1 MGGVNDDEIPALAEL
16 ARDGAFDVRFIE
28 LMPIGECADWDRKRF
43 IPAERVLEV
52 LPKAQRVPSDG
63 VAELWRP
70 EGWRGTVGLIRPLSH
85 RFCADCDRIRITPDG
100 MLKPCLHS
108 AREIPLRG
116 KHGEALVCAIAEG
129 IGGKPKEHHITDG
142 RTSDSLRGMNRIGAS
157 RLWDMEVKGSTTKL
171 LYTLQ
176 SRHSLFAGKA
186 LLGTGEVLLMV
197 TLEMAVS
204 ILLGRVQ
211 GYTEAFPAG
220 PFVYTGI
227 CTLAVDVML
236 FFSEL
241 LLMLIFD
248 NPLPALCV
256 GIVGALIGLFS
267 AFMPPLVSYFVPW
280 GYFVPLSC
288 YEVSYWDQATHT
300 VTYGLRTYS
309 WGLLAFTVVLAAALF
324 AAAWRMMRDKE
335 V

>member
-1 MGGVNDDEIPALAEL
+1 MLSALHAEFQKAHRRHDLAICLVVPVVVFLWTGRLTSNDPEEL
-16 ARDGAFDVRFIE
+16 ANAYSALLYALPVLNAI
-28 LMPIGECADWDRKRF
+28 LMP
-43 IPAERVLEV
+43 VV
-52 LPKAQRVPSDG
+52 
-63 VAELWRP
+63 
-70 EGWRGTVGLIRPLSH
+70 
-85 RFCADCDRIRITPDG
+85 
-100 MLKPCLHS
+100 M
-108 AREIPLRG
+108 
-116 KHGEALVCAIAEG
+116 AL
-129 IGGKPKEHHITDG
+129 
-142 RTSDSLRGMNRIGAS
+142 LAS
-157 RLWDMEVKGSTTKL
+157 RLWDIEVKGSTTKL

-176 SRHSLFAGKA
+176 SRRSLFAGKA
-186 LLGTGEVLLMV
+186 LLGTGEVLLMGA
-197 TLEMAVS
+197 LEMAVF
-204 ILLGRVQ
+204 ILLVRVQ
-211 GYTEAFPAG
+211 GYTETLPAG
-220 PFVYTGI
+220 PSLYTGI

-288 YEVSYWDQATHT
+288 YEIALWDRATRT
-300 VTYGLRTYS
+300 VTYGLRPYS
-309 WGLLAFTVVLAAALF
+309 WGLLAFTVVLAAVLF

>member
-1 MGGVNDDEIPALAEL
+1 MGKALHAEL
-16 ARDGAFDVRFIE
+16 QKARRRHDLLICLAVPVVVYLWAGAEAPTGADELANAYSALLFALPVLNAI
-28 LMPIGECADWDRKRF
+28 LMPIVMA
-43 IPAERVLEV
+43 
-52 LPKAQRVPSDG
+52 
-63 VAELWRP
+63 
-70 EGWRGTVGLIRPLSH
+70 LI
-85 RFCADCDRIRITPDG
+85 
-100 MLKPCLHS
+100 
-108 AREIPLRG
+108 
-116 KHGEALVCAIAEG
+116 
-129 IGGKPKEHHITDG
+129 
-142 RTSDSLRGMNRIGAS
+142 AS

-176 SRHSLFAGKA
+176 SRRSLFAGKA

-211 GYTEAFPAG
+211 GYTEAFPAE

-267 AFMPPLVSYFVPW
+267 AFMPRVVSYFVPW
-280 GYFVPLSC
+280 GYFEPLSA
-288 YEVSYWDQATHT
+288 YEVAEWNRETHFVRYDT
-300 VTYGLRTYS
+300 HPWNWVLLLFTAALG
-309 WGLLAFTVVLAAALF
+309 LAFFAL
-324 AAAWRMMRDKE
+324 AWRRVQREE

>member
-1 MGGVNDDEIPALAEL
+1 MAAFRAEL
-16 ARDGAFDVRFIE
+16 QKAHHRHDLALCLLIPGIVVLWVGGLAPADPEELANGYSALLYSLPVIE
-28 LMPIGECADWDRKRF
+28 AILMPVMMA
-43 IPAERVLEV
+43 VL
-52 LPKAQRVPSDG
+52 
-63 VAELWRP
+63 
-70 EGWRGTVGLIRPLSH
+70 
-85 RFCADCDRIRITPDG
+85 
-100 MLKPCLHS
+100 
-108 AREIPLRG
+108 
-116 KHGEALVCAIAEG
+116 
-129 IGGKPKEHHITDG
+129 
-142 RTSDSLRGMNRIGAS
+142 AS
-157 RLWDMEVKGSTTKL
+157 RLWDMEIKGNTAKL

-176 SRHSLFAGKA
+176 SRRSLFAGKA

-211 GYTEAFPAG
+211 GYTETLPAG

-288 YEVSYWDQATHT
+288 YEIALWDRATHT
-300 VTYGLRTYS
+300 VTYGLRPYS

>member
-1 MGGVNDDEIPALAEL
+1 MLSALHAEFQKAHRRHDLAICLVVPVGVFLWTGRLTSTDPEGLANAYSALLYAL
-16 ARDGAFDVRFIE
+16 PVLNAI
-28 LMPIGECADWDRKRF
+28 LMP
-43 IPAERVLEV
+43 VV
-52 LPKAQRVPSDG
+52 
-63 VAELWRP
+63 
-70 EGWRGTVGLIRPLSH
+70 
-85 RFCADCDRIRITPDG
+85 
-100 MLKPCLHS
+100 M
-108 AREIPLRG
+108 
-116 KHGEALVCAIAEG
+116 AL
-129 IGGKPKEHHITDG
+129 
-142 RTSDSLRGMNRIGAS
+142 LAS
-157 RLWDMEVKGSTTKL
+157 RLWDIEVKGSTTKL

-176 SRHSLFAGKA
+176 SRRSLFAAKA
-186 LLGTGEVLLMV
+186 AFGIGEVVLMV

-267 AFMPPLVSYFVPW
+267 AFMPRVVSYFVPW
-280 GYFVPLSC
+280 GYFEPLSA
-288 YEVSYWDQATHT
+288 YEVAEWNRDTHT
-300 VTYGLRTYS
+300 VTYGLRPYS

>member
-1 MGGVNDDEIPALAEL
+1 
-16 ARDGAFDVRFIE
+16 
-28 LMPIGECADWDRKRF
+28 
-43 IPAERVLEV
+43 
-52 LPKAQRVPSDG
+52 
-63 VAELWRP
+63 
-70 EGWRGTVGLIRPLSH
+70 
-85 RFCADCDRIRITPDG
+85 
-100 MLKPCLHS
+100 
-108 AREIPLRG
+108 
-116 KHGEALVCAIAEG
+116 
-129 IGGKPKEHHITDG
+129 
-142 RTSDSLRGMNRIGAS
+142 
-157 RLWDMEVKGSTTKL
+157 
-171 LYTLQ
+171 
-176 SRHSLFAGKA
+176 
-186 LLGTGEVLLMV
+186 MV

-288 YEVSYWDQATHT
+288 YEIALWDRATHT
-300 VTYGLRTYS
+300 VTYGLRPYS
-309 WGLLAFTVVLAAALF
+309 WGLLVFTVVLAAVLF

>member
-1 MGGVNDDEIPALAEL
+1 MGKALHAEL
-16 ARDGAFDVRFIE
+16 QKARRRHDLLICLAVPVVVYLWAGAEAPTGADE
-28 LMPIGECADWDRKRF
+28 LANAYSALLFALP
-43 IPAERVLEV
+43 VLN
-52 LPKAQRVPSDG
+52 
-63 VAELWRP
+63 
-70 EGWRGTVGLIRPLSH
+70 
-85 RFCADCDRIRITPDG
+85 
-100 MLKPCLHS
+100 
-108 AREIPLRG
+108 
-116 KHGEALVCAIAEG
+116 AI
-129 IGGKPKEHHITDG
+129 
-142 RTSDSLRGMNRIGAS
+142 L
-157 RLWDMEVKGSTTKL
+157 EVKGSTTKL

-176 SRHSLFAGKA
+176 SRRSLFAGKA

-288 YEVSYWDQATHT
+288 YEVALWDQATHT
-300 VTYGLRTYS
+300 VTYGPRPYS

-324 AAAWRMMRDKE
+324 VAAWRMMRDKE

>member
-1 MGGVNDDEIPALAEL
+1 MLSALHAEFQKAHRRHDLAICLVVPVVVFLWTGRLTSNDPEEL
-16 ARDGAFDVRFIE
+16 ANAYSALLYALPVLNAI
-28 LMPIGECADWDRKRF
+28 LMP
-43 IPAERVLEV
+43 VV
-52 LPKAQRVPSDG
+52 
-63 VAELWRP
+63 
-70 EGWRGTVGLIRPLSH
+70 
-85 RFCADCDRIRITPDG
+85 
-100 MLKPCLHS
+100 M
-108 AREIPLRG
+108 
-116 KHGEALVCAIAEG
+116 AL
-129 IGGKPKEHHITDG
+129 
-142 RTSDSLRGMNRIGAS
+142 LAS
-157 RLWDMEVKGSTTKL
+157 RLWDIEVKGSTTKL

-176 SRHSLFAGKA
+176 SRRSLFAGKA

-211 GYTEAFPAG
+211 GYTEAFPAE

-288 YEVSYWDQATHT
+288 YEVAYWDRATRT
-300 VTYGLRTYS
+300 VTFGLLPYN

>member
-1 MGGVNDDEIPALAEL
+1 MGKALHAELQKARRRHDLLICLAVPVVVYLWAGAAAPTGADELANAYSALLYALPALNA
-16 ARDGAFDVRFIE
+16 I
-28 LMPIGECADWDRKRF
+28 LMPIVMA
-43 IPAERVLEV
+43 
-52 LPKAQRVPSDG
+52 
-63 VAELWRP
+63 
-70 EGWRGTVGLIRPLSH
+70 LI
-85 RFCADCDRIRITPDG
+85 
-100 MLKPCLHS
+100 
-108 AREIPLRG
+108 
-116 KHGEALVCAIAEG
+116 
-129 IGGKPKEHHITDG
+129 
-142 RTSDSLRGMNRIGAS
+142 AS

-176 SRHSLFAGKA
+176 SRRSLFAGKA

-197 TLEMAVS
+197 TLEMA
-204 ILLGRVQ
+204 
-211 GYTEAFPAG
+211 FPAE

-288 YEVSYWDQATHT
+288 YEVSYRDQATHT
-300 VTYGLRTYS
+300 VTYGLRPYS
-309 WGLLAFTVVLAAALF
+309 WRLLAFTVVLAAALF

>member
-1 MGGVNDDEIPALAEL
+1 MSKALHAEL
-16 ARDGAFDVRFIE
+16 QKARRRHDLLICLAVPVVVYLWAGAAAPTGADELANAYSALLFALPVLNAI
-28 LMPIGECADWDRKRF
+28 LMPIVMA
-43 IPAERVLEV
+43 
-52 LPKAQRVPSDG
+52 
-63 VAELWRP
+63 
-70 EGWRGTVGLIRPLSH
+70 LI
-85 RFCADCDRIRITPDG
+85 
-100 MLKPCLHS
+100 
-108 AREIPLRG
+108 
-116 KHGEALVCAIAEG
+116 
-129 IGGKPKEHHITDG
+129 
-142 RTSDSLRGMNRIGAS
+142 AS

-176 SRHSLFAGKA
+176 SRRSLFAGKA

-204 ILLGRVQ
+204 ILLGR
-211 GYTEAFPAG
+211 E

-300 VTYGLRTYS
+300 VTYGLRPYS

>member
-1 MGGVNDDEIPALAEL
+1 MGKALHAEL
-16 ARDGAFDVRFIE
+16 QKARRRHDLVICLAVPMIVYLWAGAAAPTGADELANAYSALLYALPVLNAI
-28 LMPIGECADWDRKRF
+28 LMPIVMA
-43 IPAERVLEV
+43 
-52 LPKAQRVPSDG
+52 
-63 VAELWRP
+63 
-70 EGWRGTVGLIRPLSH
+70 LI
-85 RFCADCDRIRITPDG
+85 
-100 MLKPCLHS
+100 
-108 AREIPLRG
+108 
-116 KHGEALVCAIAEG
+116 
-129 IGGKPKEHHITDG
+129 
-142 RTSDSLRGMNRIGAS
+142 AS

-176 SRHSLFAGKA
+176 SRLSLFAGKA
-186 LLGTGEVLLMV
+186 VLGFGEVLLLV
-197 TLEMAVS
+197 ALEMAAA

-211 GYTEAFPAG
+211 GYTEAFPTV
-220 PFVYTGI
+220 PFVYTGV
-227 CTLAVDVML
+227 CTLAVDGML

-241 LLMLIFD
+241 LLMLLFD

-288 YEVSYWDQATHT
+288 YEVAHWDQATHT
-300 VTYGLRTYS
+300 VIYGLRPYN
-309 WGLLAFTVVLAAALF
+309 WGLLTFTVVLAAVLF

>member
-1 MGGVNDDEIPALAEL
+1 
-16 ARDGAFDVRFIE
+16 
-28 LMPIGECADWDRKRF
+28 
-43 IPAERVLEV
+43 
-52 LPKAQRVPSDG
+52 
-63 VAELWRP
+63 
-70 EGWRGTVGLIRPLSH
+70 
-85 RFCADCDRIRITPDG
+85 
-100 MLKPCLHS
+100 
-108 AREIPLRG
+108 
-116 KHGEALVCAIAEG
+116 
-129 IGGKPKEHHITDG
+129 
-142 RTSDSLRGMNRIGAS
+142 
-157 RLWDMEVKGSTTKL
+157 
-171 LYTLQ
+171 
-176 SRHSLFAGKA
+176 
-186 LLGTGEVLLMV
+186 MV

-211 GYTEAFPAG
+211 GYTETFPTG

-288 YEVSYWDQATHT
+288 YEVASGTRPPT
-300 VTYGLRTYS
+300 L
-309 WGLLAFTVVLAAALF
+309 
-324 AAAWRMMRDKE
+324 
-335 V
+335 

>member
-1 MGGVNDDEIPALAEL
+1 
-16 ARDGAFDVRFIE
+16 
-28 LMPIGECADWDRKRF
+28 MPIVMA
-43 IPAERVLEV
+43 
-52 LPKAQRVPSDG
+52 
-63 VAELWRP
+63 
-70 EGWRGTVGLIRPLSH
+70 LI
-85 RFCADCDRIRITPDG
+85 
-100 MLKPCLHS
+100 
-108 AREIPLRG
+108 
-116 KHGEALVCAIAEG
+116 
-129 IGGKPKEHHITDG
+129 
-142 RTSDSLRGMNRIGAS
+142 AS

-176 SRHSLFAGKA
+176 SRRSLFAGKA

-211 GYTEAFPAG
+211 GYTEAFPAE

-256 GIVGALIGLFS
+256 GIVGGTDRAVFGVHAAPCQLFC
-267 AFMPPLVSYFVPW
+267 AV
-280 GYFVPLSC
+280 
-288 YEVSYWDQATHT
+288 
-300 VTYGLRTYS
+300 
-309 WGLLAFTVVLAAALF
+309 GLLCPAVLL
-324 AAAWRMMRDKE
+324 
-335 V
+335 

>member
-1 MGGVNDDEIPALAEL
+1 MGKALHAEL
-16 ARDGAFDVRFIE
+16 QKARRRHDLLICLAVPVVVYLWAGAQAPTGADELANAYSALLYALPVLNAV
-28 LMPIGECADWDRKRF
+28 LMPIVMA
-43 IPAERVLEV
+43 
-52 LPKAQRVPSDG
+52 
-63 VAELWRP
+63 
-70 EGWRGTVGLIRPLSH
+70 LI
-85 RFCADCDRIRITPDG
+85 
-100 MLKPCLHS
+100 
-108 AREIPLRG
+108 
-116 KHGEALVCAIAEG
+116 
-129 IGGKPKEHHITDG
+129 
-142 RTSDSLRGMNRIGAS
+142 AS
-157 RLWDMEVKGSTTKL
+157 RLWDMEVKGSTTK
-171 LYTLQ
+171 
-176 SRHSLFAGKA
+176 LFAGKA

-211 GYTEAFPAG
+211 GYTEALPAG

-256 GIVGALIGLFS
+256 GIGLFS

-288 YEVSYWDQATHT
+288 YEIALWDRATRT
-300 VTYGLRTYS
+300 VTFGLLPYN